1 MCLGLFSIKEVCG
14 KVARFL
20 TVRVTVTGG
29 IGLGRARGGD
39 LGTGRDGKSPG
50 ALLALLGPAPRTLS
64 HPCTVPGQYVFKY
77 QQDTQ
82 VSVPFGLRH
91 LVGSL
96 FVI

>member
-20 TVRVTVTGG
+20 IVCVTVTGG
-29 IGLGRARGGD
+29 LGLGRVRGGD
-39 LGTGRDGKSPG
+39 LGTGGDGKSP
-50 ALLALLGPAPRTLS
+50 GPAPRTLS

-82 VSVPFGLRH
+82 VSVPFALRH
-91 LVGSL
+91 LVGSSFL
-96 FVI
+96 I